1 MKWNKILSY
10 IGYFMKWLNL
20 LIILFISITMAYST
34 YLISNSSGSR
44 EFLEQIPTLPMKPNL
59 TVIISI
65 ITYIV
70 LLIIMQL
77 KEKQERKRLGV
88 IILFSTMELALCS
101 VVLYALNM
109 SYNGIIL
116 VVIAD
121 IIYHVKDR
129 NNKLIFLSI
138 MIIIYILCDYDFVSL
153 KFSMVSFSKYLVYYN
168 TRIQNY
174 ILGLKS
180 MLTSINIMSFI
191 LYVIILMRIQ
201 SDENERIKIL
211 NDKLNKANSEL
222 KIMNIKLKDYA
233 SKTEKMTET
242 RERNRLAREIHDT
255 IGHSLTGIIAGIDA
269 CSTIIDY
276 SPEGVKKQLDV
287 IRKVAKQGINDVR
300 RSVKALRPDVLENLS
315 FEEAIEKM
323 IFEIRDA
330 SKCNIIL
337 ENQMDDLKFDSDEE
351 DAIYRVI
358 QESITNAIRHGHAT
372 KVYVTIYKR
381 ENDLVLIVTDNGIG
395 CEKIE
400 SGFGLQHM
408 KERVELLNGSI
419 EFSSKNG
426 FTIIANIPIRRGD
439 IYGQSIDC

>member
-174 ILGLKS
+174 ILYC
-180 MLTSINIMSFI
+180 M
-191 LYVIILMRIQ
+191 
-201 SDENERIKIL
+201 
-211 NDKLNKANSEL
+211 
-222 KIMNIKLKDYA
+222 
-233 SKTEKMTET
+233 
-242 RERNRLAREIHDT
+242 
-255 IGHSLTGIIAGIDA
+255 
-269 CSTIIDY
+269 
-276 SPEGVKKQLDV
+276 
-287 IRKVAKQGINDVR
+287 
-300 RSVKALRPDVLENLS
+300 
-315 FEEAIEKM
+315 
-323 IFEIRDA
+323 
-330 SKCNIIL
+330 
-337 ENQMDDLKFDSDEE
+337 
-351 DAIYRVI
+351 
-358 QESITNAIRHGHAT
+358 
-372 KVYVTIYKR
+372 
-381 ENDLVLIVTDNGIG
+381 
-395 CEKIE
+395 
-400 SGFGLQHM
+400 
-408 KERVELLNGSI
+408 
-419 EFSSKNG
+419 
-426 FTIIANIPIRRGD
+426 
-439 IYGQSIDC
+439 

>member
-269 CSTIIDY
+269 CSTIIEY

-287 IRKVAKQGINDVR
+287 IRKVAKQGINDIR

-323 IFEIRDA
+323 IFEIGDA
-330 SKCNIIL
+330 SKCNRIL
-337 ENQMDDLKFDSDEE
+337 ENQMDDLKFESDK
-351 DAIYRVI
+351 
-358 QESITNAIRHGHAT
+358 
-372 KVYVTIYKR
+372 KV
-381 ENDLVLIVTDNGIG
+381 
-395 CEKIE
+395 
-400 SGFGLQHM
+400 
-408 KERVELLNGSI
+408 
-419 EFSSKNG
+419 
-426 FTIIANIPIRRGD
+426 
-439 IYGQSIDC
+439 

>member
-77 KEKQERKRLGV
+77 KEKQERKRLGI

-153 KFSMVSFSKYLVYYN
+153 KFSMV
-168 TRIQNY
+168 
-174 ILGLKS
+174 
-180 MLTSINIMSFI
+180 
-191 LYVIILMRIQ
+191 
-201 SDENERIKIL
+201 
-211 NDKLNKANSEL
+211 
-222 KIMNIKLKDYA
+222 
-233 SKTEKMTET
+233 
-242 RERNRLAREIHDT
+242 
-255 IGHSLTGIIAGIDA
+255 
-269 CSTIIDY
+269 
-276 SPEGVKKQLDV
+276 
-287 IRKVAKQGINDVR
+287 
-300 RSVKALRPDVLENLS
+300 
-315 FEEAIEKM
+315 
-323 IFEIRDA
+323 
-330 SKCNIIL
+330 
-337 ENQMDDLKFDSDEE
+337 
-351 DAIYRVI
+351 
-358 QESITNAIRHGHAT
+358 
-372 KVYVTIYKR
+372 
-381 ENDLVLIVTDNGIG
+381 
-395 CEKIE
+395 
-400 SGFGLQHM
+400 
-408 KERVELLNGSI
+408 
-419 EFSSKNG
+419 
-426 FTIIANIPIRRGD
+426 
-439 IYGQSIDC
+439 

>member
-1 MKWNKILSY
+1 MKRNKILYY
-10 IGYFMKWLNL
+10 ISYFMKWLNL
-20 LIILFISITMAYST
+20 FIILFISITMAYSI
-34 YLISNSSGSR
+34 YLISNSSEAR
-44 EFLEQIPTLPMKPNL
+44 EFLEQIPILPMKPNL
-59 TVIISI
+59 TVVIAI

-77 KEKQERKRLGV
+77 KEKQERKCLSL

-129 NNKLIFLSI
+129 NNRLIFLSI
-138 MIIIYILCDYDFVSL
+138 MIIIYILCDYDFMSL
-153 KFSMVSFSKYLVYYN
+153 RFNMVSFSKYLIYYD
-168 TRIQNY
+168 TKIQNY

-201 SDENERIKIL
+201 IDENERIKVL
-211 NDKLNKANSEL
+211 NDKLNEANSEL
-222 KIMNIKLKDYA
+222 KVMNIKLKDYA

-255 IGHSLTGIIAGIDA
+255 IGHALTGIIAGIDA
-269 CSTIIDY
+269 CITIIDY
-276 SPEGVKKQLDV
+276 SPDGVKKQLNV

-315 FEEAIEKM
+315 FEEAIKKM

-337 ENQMDDLKFDSDEE
+337 ENQIGDLKFDSDEE

-358 QESITNAIRHGHAT
+358 QESITNSIRHGHASQA
-372 KVYVTIYKR
+372 YVILYKK

-419 EFSSKNG
+419 DFISKNG

-439 IYGQSIDC
+439 IYDQSTDC